1 MKRRLKR
8 EYFARKAK
16 EINLA
21 REARNTEREFRVSK
35 DFNYG
40 MRDAGGYVTASSFAA
55 HFAEHFKSD
64 PALDVE
70 LPPEIL
76 NYGVGDFAYLQD
88 AVLDLDES
96 EPSRDEILSYLR
108 TL

>member
-40 MRDAGGYVTASSFAA
+40 MRDAGGYVTAERFAQ
-55 HFAEHFKSD
+55 HFEKHFKSD
-64 PALDVE
+64 PD
-70 LPPEIL
+70 
-76 NYGVGDFAYLQD
+76 
-88 AVLDLDES
+88 LDLEFPRRFRLTVAVITS
-96 EPSRDEILSYLR
+96 
-108 TL
+108 T